1 MFKKIW
7 VASTCLSLCL
17 ATLASGGLKSPSEDR
32 SEYTSFTSLK
42 GYQNNDIALE
52 PANIF
57 TINNK
62 EALINLPETN
72 YPQIV
77 ELTIDQN
84 IDVVDS
90 NNIRIDSLENVFVD
104 YLQNRILPAVRLTDD
119 RIATSYINYVE
130 TKCYIPD
137 SYIITDDLSVLR
149 QLSSNSSTDDM
160 NLVFDVTNFDLDD
173 EETLDNILFEG
184 NRAKSTI
191 YVLNGMEKNLVAHVN
206 FFQKRFKTT
215 WIQTD
220 SSITNIARAIASGG
234 YGLISTDYK
243 AAEDMLSKFT
253 LEGRNRPQYV
263 AAHRGITA
271 GYNENSLP
279 AVMEASDINADYVEI
294 DLQITKDN
302 KVIICHDSQP
312 YYTSDCE
319 NSSKRFINMTYD
331 EISQFTLN
339 DQDINAGQH
348 YPLLSQLFDATKDT
362 DLVYILEFK
371 FDEGSADALLR
382 DVAQYVDPI
391 VREYHYQNRVLGITF
406 FKGFYSSI
414 AKHMPYMPTANLG
427 LSGDSEY
434 KTLRQV
440 PDLIHFFKKYNTGMD
455 YAYNLDM
462 VDKRYDYGFRGYSSN
477 GYTFND
483 KKHLYRPMQIC
494 TSNVVETLADDVKQ
508 YAGSTWIN
516 VASASEINDTMNLE
530 WMNYDG
536 KIVTLPSKI
545 IILNGNKDSDPY
557 LTCVA
562 NYYSDIDE
570 YGLYSPIFTISNA
583 SLGGD
588 SINNIQYAQPQDT
601 LLIGD
606 DGEIITG
613 DNSNDT
619 SAEETSSSE
628 STSQTTSSD
637 SDNNNVNYGLWIT
650 VISICVVALATV
662 AVVIVR
668 KSKKQLEVQ
677 LFQLL
682 VSDVFKY

>member
-7 VASTCLSLCL
+7 VASTYISICI
-17 ATLASGGLKSPSEDR
+17 ATLASGGLKLPSEDR
-32 SEYTSFTSLK
+32 TEYTSFTALK
-42 GYQNNDIALE
+42 GYQNSDIALE

-57 TINNK
+57 NIENK
-62 EALINLPETN
+62 ESLTSLPETG

-90 NNIRIDSLENVFVD
+90 NDAKIDSLENVYVT
-104 YLQNRILPAVRLTDD
+104 YLQNRILPAIRLKNDS
-119 RIATSYINYVE
+119 IATDYIKYVE
-130 TKCYIPD
+130 TKCYILD
-137 SYIITDDLSVLR
+137 SYIITDSLNVLR

-160 NLVFDVTNFDLDD
+160 NLIFDITGFNLDN

-184 NRAKSTI
+184 NSAKSTI
-191 YVLNGMEKNLVAHVN
+191 YVLNGMEENLVAHIS

-220 SSITNIARAIASGG
+220 SSVTNIARAIASGG

-243 AAEDMLSKFT
+243 CVEEVLSDFS

-279 AVMEASDINADYVEI
+279 AIIEAGNINADYVEI

-302 KVIICHDSQP
+302 KVIVCHDSQP

-331 EISQFTLN
+331 EVSQFTLN
-339 DQDINAGQH
+339 DQDINTNQH
-348 YPLLSQLFDATKDT
+348 YPLLAQLLDATKNT
-362 DLVYILEFK
+362 DLIYILEFK

-391 VREYHYQNRVLGITF
+391 VREYNYQNRVLGITF

-434 KTLRQV
+434 KSLRQI
-440 PDLIHFFKKYNTGMD
+440 PDLIHFFKKYNTVMD

-483 KKHLYRPMQIC
+483 KKHLYRPLQIC

-508 YAGSTWIN
+508 YAGPTWLN
-516 VASASEINDTMNLE
+516 VASTSEISDTMNLE

-536 KIVTLPSKI
+536 ETVTLPSKI
-545 IILNGNKDSDPY
+545 IILDGDKASDPY

-570 YGLYSPIFTISNA
+570 YGLYSPIFTISNS
-583 SLGGD
+583 SLGGEKI
-588 SINNIQYAQPQDT
+588 SNAEYAQPQE
-601 LLIGD
+601 LLRIGE
-606 DGEIITG
+606 DGEIITD
-613 DNSNDT
+613 DNS
-619 SAEETSSSE
+619 SETSSIVNSSSE
-628 STSQTTSSD
+628 NTSQTTSTD
-637 SDNNNVNYGLWIT
+637 DDNSNFGFVMWIT
-650 VISICVVALATV
+650 MISICVVAAVVV
-662 AVVIVR
+662 AVVIVK
-668 KSKKQLEVQ
+668 KSKK
-677 LFQLL
+677 
-682 VSDVFKY
+682 